1 MDMFAHRYRQ
11 SNQHVALV
19 QMITEFNDMRTLCR
33 FVCRVMRGGFA
44 GFVGWS
50 ALRVWRAKSLSETF
64 DTQRLP
70 VSDMGTIKESV
81 DDRYALCLDMLFRVC
96 GARK

>member
-1 MDMFAHRYRQ
+1 MH
-11 SNQHVALV
+11 SLS
-19 QMITEFNDMRTLCR
+19 LC
-33 FVCRVMRGGFA
+33 VSGYAWRVF
-44 GFVGWS
+44 GFVGLAGLRLWWFAGWS
-50 ALRVWRAKSLSETF
+50 ALRVWRAKSLSESF

-70 VSDMGTIKESV
+70 VSDMGKIKESV